1 VNAVYPLVCTGV
13 IFFAISYFSKQTKV
27 FSTGEYLAFNAAFGA
42 FMGAMVSMTGT
53 IMSLLTIVPTYE
65 RAKPILQSAPEVVS
79 DAASPGVLSGDIEV
93 NGLTF
98 RYSEDSPTILS
109 ELTFRIQPGEFV
121 AFVGPSGSGKS
132 TLLRLLLGFETPTTG
147 AIYYDGQDLASLD
160 VAAVRRQLGVVLQN
174 GQLLAGDLYS
184 NIVGSSPLT
193 VDDAR
198 EAARASGL
206 EEDINRMP
214 MGMHTIIPD
223 GGGTL
228 SGGQRQRLLIARAIA
243 NKPRIIYFDEATSA
257 LDNRSQSVV
266 TGSLAQ
272 LKTTRI
278 VIAHRLSTIIE
289 ADRIFVLT
297 RGRIVQEGT
306 FESLMQEEGVFKEL
320 ASRQMV

>member
-1 VNAVYPLVCTGV
+1 
-13 IFFAISYFSKQTKV
+13 
-27 FSTGEYLAFNAAFGA
+27 
-42 FMGAMVSMTGT
+42 
-53 IMSLLTIVPTYE
+53 
-65 RAKPILQSAPEVVS
+65 
-79 DAASPGVLSGDIEV
+79 
-93 NGLTF
+93 
-98 RYSEDSPTILS
+98 LS